1 MFHATTASLT
11 NWQPWDTAIVI
22 TGAVAAMSCALPGV
36 WLVLRRQSMM
46 GDALSHTVLP
56 GVVIAFLFAHW
67 MRSSEWVSAS
77 ASEGMQ
83 PLLLFA
89 GAVVLGILTAVLTEW
104 IQRLGRV
111 ESGAALGVVFTSLF
125 ALGLLLIRLKADN
138 VHIDLDCVLFGQLE
152 LVVWETV
159 PLFGN
164 HVPLAALTNAGVLGL
179 NLLLL
184 GLFFKELRISTFD
197 PELATALGIDAR
209 VVNDLLMAA
218 TAVTVVMAFESVGS
232 ILVIGLLIVPAATAV
247 LLADRLWSTILLALI
262 VAAVSA
268 GLGHLLAKTLPSLLF
283 ARLGFTE
290 VRDAGTAGM
299 IAVAC
304 GLLFVAAILFA
315 PRHGV
320 IGKGISRFRFS
331 LQIAADDVLAILY
344 RFEERDLPAGESGSP
359 ASTAPPPGITMA
371 EVRKLAPWIS
381 AWLWRMT
388 LWRLRR
394 RGLLRFG
401 ARSDSKSETGSVR
414 SPGPLQLTEKGR
426 ARAKR
431 LVRSHRLWE
440 SYMQKHFT
448 LPEDHLHAP
457 AHYVE
462 HFLDR
467 DLSSQL
473 EAELN
478 SPRTDP
484 HGRTIPGP
492 RETPR

>member
-1 MFHATTASLT
+1 MLQEIIASQY
-11 NWQPWDTAIVI
+11 NWQPWDTAIVV

-46 GDALSHTVLP
+46 GDALSHTALP

-67 MRSSEWVSAS
+67 LRSSEWVSETMS
-77 ASEGMQ
+77 AGMQ

-89 GAVVLGILTAVLTEW
+89 GAVLLGVLTAVLTEW
-104 IQRLGRV
+104 VQHLGRV

-159 PLFGN
+159 PLFGS
-164 HVPLAALTNAGVLGL
+164 HVPLAVLTNAGVLGV

-197 PELATALGIDAR
+197 PELATSLGINAR
-209 VVNDLLMAA
+209 VVNYLLMAA

-232 ILVIGLLIVPAATAV
+232 ILVIGLLIVPAATAA
-247 LLADRLWSTILLALI
+247 LLADRLGTTILLALVI
-262 VAAVSA
+262 AALSA
-268 GLGHLLAKTLPSLLF
+268 GLGHLLAKTLPPLLF
-283 ARLGFTE
+283 APLGFTE
-290 VRDAGTAGM
+290 VRDAGSAGM

-304 GLLFVAAILFA
+304 GLFFVSAFLFS
-315 PRHGV
+315 PRHGL
-320 IGKGISRFRFS
+320 IGKGIARLRFS

-344 RFEERDLPAGESGSP
+344 RFEEQARQAGDLDSSAPSGGVSG
-359 ASTAPPPGITMA
+359 TATG
-371 EVRKLAPWIS
+371 EVRGLAPWIGP
-381 AWLWRMT
+381 WLWRIT

-394 RGLLRFG
+394 QGLI
-401 ARSDSKSETGSVR
+401 RSGSVVDAETGTEPAGSTDRLHLTDAGR
-414 SPGPLQLTEKGR
+414 SR
-426 ARAKR
+426 AGM

-448 LPEDHLHAP
+448 LPEDHLHES

-473 EAELN
+473 EEELD
-478 SPRTDP
+478 SPQTDP
-484 HGRTIPGP
+484 HGRTIPDQ
-492 RETPR
+492 RE